1 MRHRLQ
7 HALNFQTSE
16 PSLNQRV
23 PLELLPTNLVHGER
37 KSPRKNR
44 QFQLFNSPEDWNSLG
59 ISQHRF
65 VIAQVEKLLPL
76 SQSQILRQ
84 MQNLI
89 QSHED
94 FSNPYWPKAQDL
106 HELCVIIVL
115 LNGNMV
121 QKKVQKYIRSLRIAF
136 SHANLLHNVELY
148 ADIQTKG
155 VNELY
160 HHLLA
165 MLYVITDHGKP
176 LPTYKLSHYPI
187 LEPQEHKLLLPQ
199 ASFQP

>member
-1 MRHRLQ
+1 M
-7 HALNFQTSE
+7 
-16 PSLNQRV
+16 
-23 PLELLPTNLVHGER
+23 
-37 KSPRKNR
+37 
-44 QFQLFNSPEDWNSLG
+44 
-59 ISQHRF
+59 
-65 VIAQVEKLLPL
+65 IAQVEKLLPL

-136 SHANLLHNVELY
+136 SHANLLQNVELY

-187 LEPQEHKLLLPQ
+187 LEPQEHKLLPPPGKLSTMSETSE
-199 ASFQP
+199 SFGHFLTLRDHLYDQLNQPSKRSGKINKKITLLTL